1 MKQESR
7 PSQKCKINAGNF
19 GNVNSFHSFAPRIL
33 QMEVKDRIQEKALE
47 MFMRYGIRSVSMDE
61 IAGQL
66 GMSKKTLYQHFVD
79 KDELIEAVVADDV
92 NKGEQDCLNS
102 CQMAG
107 NAIEEVFILMQSV
120 LKQIREMNPVVIYD
134 LQKFHPKAFR
144 HFEKHKN
151 EFILSMVKQNMQRG
165 IKEELYREDISID
178 ILSRYRLESMFI
190 PFNMDVF
197 PPSKYEVATVAREVM
212 VHFTFGIATSK
223 GHKLIQKYLKEF
235 SI

>member
-1 MKQESR
+1 M
-7 PSQKCKINAGNF
+7 I
-19 GNVNSFHSFAPRIL
+19 
-33 QMEVKDRIQEKALE
+33 MEVKERIQGKALE

-79 KDELIEAVVADDV
+79 KDQLIEAVVSDDV
-92 NKGEQDCLNS
+92 RRGEQDCLSS
-102 CQMAG
+102 CRTAE
-107 NAIEEVFILMQSV
+107 NAVEEVFILMQSV
-120 LKQIREMNPVVIYD
+120 LKQIREMNPVVVYD
-134 LQKFHPKAFR
+134 LQKFHPRAFK

-151 EFILSMVKQNMQRG
+151 EFILSMVKQNMERG
-165 IKEELYREDISID
+165 IREELYREEISID

-197 PPSKYEVATVAREVM
+197 PPSKYEVASVTKEIM
-212 VHFTFGIATSK
+212 VHFTYGIATPK
-223 GHKLIQKYLKEF
+223 GFKLIQKYLKEY

>member
-1 MKQESR
+1 
-7 PSQKCKINAGNF
+7 
-19 GNVNSFHSFAPRIL
+19 
-33 QMEVKDRIQEKALE
+33 MEVKERIQGKALE

-79 KDELIEAVVADDV
+79 KDQLIEAVVSDDV
-92 NKGEQDCLNS
+92 RRGEQDCLSS
-102 CQMAG
+102 CRTAE
-107 NAIEEVFILMQSV
+107 NAVEEVFILMQSV
-120 LKQIREMNPVVIYD
+120 LKQIREMNPVVVYD
-134 LQKFHPKAFR
+134 LQKFHPRAFK

-151 EFILSMVKQNMQRG
+151 EFILSIVKQNMERG
-165 IKEELYREDISID
+165 IREELYREEISID

-197 PPSKYEVATVAREVM
+197 PPSKYEVASVTKEIM
-212 VHFTFGIATSK
+212 VHFTYGIATPK
-223 GHKLIQKYLKEF
+223 GFKLIQKYLKEY

>member
-1 MKQESR
+1 
-7 PSQKCKINAGNF
+7 
-19 GNVNSFHSFAPRIL
+19 
-33 QMEVKDRIQEKALE
+33 MEVKERIQGKALE

-79 KDELIEAVVADDV
+79 KDQLIEAVVSDDV
-92 NKGEQDCLNS
+92 RRGEQDCLSS
-102 CQMAG
+102 CRTAE
-107 NAIEEVFILMQSV
+107 NAVEEVFILMQSV
-120 LKQIREMNPVVIYD
+120 LKQIREMNPVVVYD
-134 LQKFHPKAFR
+134 LQKFHPRAFK

-151 EFILSMVKQNMQRG
+151 EFILSMVKQNMERG
-165 IKEELYREDISID
+165 IREELYREEISID

-197 PPSKYEVATVAREVM
+197 PPSKYEVASVTKEIM
-212 VHFTFGIATSK
+212 VHFTYGIATPK
-223 GHKLIQKYLKEF
+223 GFKLIQKYLKEY

>member
-1 MKQESR
+1 
-7 PSQKCKINAGNF
+7 
-19 GNVNSFHSFAPRIL
+19 
-33 QMEVKDRIQEKALE
+33 MEVKERIQGKALE

-79 KDELIEAVVADDV
+79 KDQLIEAVVSDDV
-92 NKGEQDCLNS
+92 RRGEQDCLSS
-102 CQMAG
+102 CRTAE
-107 NAIEEVFILMQSV
+107 NAVEEVFILMQSV
-120 LKQIREMNPVVIYD
+120 LKQIREMNPVVVYD
-134 LQKFHPKAFR
+134 LQKFHPRAFK

-151 EFILSMVKQNMQRG
+151 EFILSMVKQNMERG
-165 IKEELYREDISID
+165 IREELYREEISID

-197 PPSKYEVATVAREVM
+197 PPSKYEVASVTREIM
-212 VHFTFGIATSK
+212 VHFTYGIATPK
-223 GHKLIQKYLKEF
+223 GFKLIQKYLKEY